1 MKFHYVRITL
11 HDFISSKV
19 LRPKVRTRKFSYTRL
34 IIPVKNLVCCPDCG
48 SFHEPHTICG
58 TCYEEVRKKTNE
70 MKKTFMNYNPYMGE
84 KQQIP
89 DASLEVW
96 RGKRIVEAKKP
107 QESWFRKIYRHESN
121 E

>member
-1 MKFHYVRITL
+1 MSKKKKKKFIVATAVMRFFL
-11 HDFISSKV
+11 F
-19 LRPKVRTRKFSYTRL
+19 L
-34 IIPVKNLVCCPDCG
+34 
-48 SFHEPHTICG
+48 G

-70 MKKTFMNYNPYMGE
+70 MKKTFMNYNPYLGE

-89 DASLEVW
+89 DASLSGQTNDKASSSPQQDREVW